1 MGKISQAKKSKGQIL
16 SFVPT
21 GEYYFNKGLKAF
33 NHHEFY
39 RSLRYFKR
47 AMELEP
53 TDPIIVCQLA
63 IVYTE
68 LGEYHHAIKLLKYIL
83 DDLDA
88 EKEMVECHY
97 FLANNYAHLGYFKD
111 AYSHANL
118 YLKLQ
123 EDGDFI
129 DEAEELLEILTLEAD
144 GLYEELYD
152 SDELIVKQEKAKKLL
167 ETGNFPEAVKLF
179 KAVIKEFPEYWSAYN
194 NLALAYFY
202 LGEVEKASEM
212 LDTVMERNPG
222 NLHALCNKLVFAY
235 FDKEETEIA
244 SLLEGLKKVRPI
256 LWEHQFK
263 LGATFALVGDY
274 ESAYGWF
281 QKLHKK
287 GFGGEGPFYYWF
299 SYSAYFTG
307 KEDTARKLW
316 KKVIEINPEKEGQEP
331 WNIKNRSAVGLEE
344 YPTLIYKKLE
354 SDYTEERLFAIF
366 LASLSEQK
374 EDIFSSR
381 AMTKNRKF
389 SALENQYVSIL
400 KKEKTHYN
408 SQMLLIHETAKLL
421 YEHHHPIGVLE
432 SGLYLMWF
440 SVAAEMTNE
449 KVNLKNQKAFAA
461 AMEYVWNKLRTGDL
475 SQKQVAYR
483 YELSVAT
490 LQKYIKLV
498 KEYLD

>member
-1 MGKISQAKKSKGQIL
+1 MGKNSQAKKSKGQIL

-68 LGEYHHAIKLLKYIL
+68 LGEYQHAIRLLKYIL

-111 AYSHANL
+111 AYSHVNL

-123 EDGDFI
+123 EDGDFL
-129 DEAEELLEILTLEAD
+129 DEAEELLEILTMEAD
-144 GLYEELYD
+144 GLYEELYESED
-152 SDELIVKQEKAKKLL
+152 LIVKQEKAKKLL

-179 KAVIKEFPEYWSAYN
+179 KAVIKEFPDYWSAYN

-202 LGEVEKASEM
+202 LGEVEKANEM
-212 LDTVMERNPG
+212 INMVMERNPG

-235 FDKEETEIA
+235 YQKQEKEIDT
-244 SLLEGLKKVRPI
+244 LLEGLKKVRPI

-307 KEDTARKLW
+307 KEQTARKFW
-316 KKVIEINPEKEGQEP
+316 EKVLEMNPEKEGLEP
-331 WNIKNRSAVGLEE
+331 WNVENRNVLSLEE
-344 YPTLIYKKLE
+344 QSSLIRKKLE
-354 SDYTEERLFAIF
+354 SEYIEERLFAIF
-366 LASLSEQK
+366 LASLSDHK
-374 EDIFSSR
+374 EYILSSDEIES
-381 AMTKNRKF
+381 NQKF
-389 SALENQYVSIL
+389 SKLEKQYIALL
-400 KKEKTHYN
+400 KAEKEQMN
-408 SQMLLIHETAKLL
+408 NQMLIVHQTAQLL
-421 YEHHHPIGVLE
+421 YEQNGPIGLLE

-440 SVAAEMTNE
+440 SVAAEMLND
-449 KVNLKNQKAFAA
+449 KVLLKNKKALAA
-461 AMEYVWNKLRTGDL
+461 AMEYVWNKLKAGNL
-475 SQKQVAYR
+475 SQKQVAYQ
-483 YELSVAT
+483 YDLSVAT